1 MNHITVIA
9 SILAIAVSLAAS
21 ADKPA
26 QCAGACKDAAKTTVA
41 ATAPLSAV
49 YYGAVALKNK
59 RPDIAWSYLKGTL
72 AGILGL

>member
-26 QCAGACKDAAKTTVA
+26 QCAATCKDAAKVPCA
-41 ATAPLSAV
+41 EDHRLDRLHRKARPQPDNRKVDHLFRNEQSGKG
-49 YYGAVALKNK
+49 GA
-59 RPDIAWSYLKGTL
+59 
-72 AGILGL
+72 